1 VALEVN
7 QLLRSSTSAFLDDVK
22 GRVPKTLRFVNF
34 EEIISVI
41 TRWSD
46 SPVRRLEVREPDD
59 QNRVSFCLIDSKIV
73 LWAAYPR
80 YDDGAGIVVLPRVFR
95 RLDLSEQESLLDRL
109 LDIAPKCSI
118 KQGGLLQTPM
128 HFLASDRA
136 LDGFLKLLEAAAGTA
151 LSYSAKS

>member
-22 GRVPKTLRFVNF
+22 CRVPKSLRLINF

-46 SPVRRLEVREPDD
+46 LPVRRLEVREPED
-59 QNRVSFCLIDSKIV
+59 QNRVSFRLIDNNIV

-95 RLDLSEQESLLDRL
+95 RLGLTDQHHLLDRL
-109 LDIAPKCSI
+109 LDIAPKCTI
-118 KQGGLLQTPM
+118 KKRGLLQTPM
-128 HFLASDRA
+128 HFLATDRA
-136 LDGFLKLLEAAAGTA
+136 LNGFLELLEVAAGNA
-151 LSYSAKS
+151 ISYSTKS